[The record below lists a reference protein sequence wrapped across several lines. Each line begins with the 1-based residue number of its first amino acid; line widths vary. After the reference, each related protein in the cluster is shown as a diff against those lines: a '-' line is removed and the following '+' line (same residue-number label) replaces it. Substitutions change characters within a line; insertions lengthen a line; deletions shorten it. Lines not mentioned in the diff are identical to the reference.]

1 MWFDQMSGVQLR
13 KNNAKKIAEWVR
25 GEYHFVKENGADIV
39 FVVANTS
46 RGDVMIREGDW
57 IAKDV
62 DECFRIVRIEEMDI
76 DKVLVR
82 SKSKKNVLQVSA
94 KKYTPPTV

>member
-13 KNNAKKIAEWVR
+13 KNNAKKVAEWVR
-25 GEYHFVKENGADIV
+25 GEYHFVKENGTDIV
-39 FVVANTS
+39 FVVANTP

-62 DECFRIVRIEEMDI
+62 DERFRIVRIEELDI
-76 DKVLVR
+76 DKVLAR
-82 SKSKKNVLQVSA
+82 SKSNKNVLQVSA
-94 KKYTPPTV
+94 KKYTPQTS

>member
-13 KNNAKKIAEWVR
+13 KNNAKKISDWVS
-25 GEYHFVKENGADIV
+25 GECHFVKENGKDVV
-39 FVVANTS
+39 FVVANTP

-62 DECFRIVRIEEMDI
+62 DERFRIVRIEEMDI

-82 SKSKKNVLQVSA
+82 SKSKRNVLQVSS
-94 KKYTPPTV
+94 KKYTPPTA

>member
-25 GEYHFVKENGADIV
+25 GECHFVKENGEDIV
-39 FVVANTS
+39 FVVANTP

-62 DECFRIVRIEEMDI
+62 DERFRIVRIEEMDI
-76 DKVLVR
+76 DKVLAR
-82 SKSKKNVLQVSA
+82 SKSKRNVLQVSA